1 MPLSEQPAAR
11 PRTPDERETKPESG
25 ASPLKGALS
34 EQPSAIGAATTF
46 TIVAAAT
53 APVRGGVGILRLSGP
68 AALPVSH
75 ALALDVPQSP
85 APRHAY
91 LTNLSDRS
99 GAPLDQGLFIYF
111 QEPHSYTGEDVV
123 ELQTHGSP
131 RLLEVLQRELLLDAR
146 VRLADPGEFTKRAF
160 LNGRL
165 DLTQAEAVADLV
177 AAESEAALR
186 AAAQQ
191 VSGEFSRRLVQ
202 IREPLIALRAEIE
215 GLLNFPTE
223 TEDEEVD
230 LESTLRDSLERANSL
245 LADADRG
252 RLVRRGSRVALVGP
266 VNAGKS
272 TLFNRLLGENRALVD
287 ADPGTTRDVVEGR
300 FEFQGLGVTLLDTAG
315 LRSQPGRLE
324 ALGIERTREAASSSD
339 LVILVVPPEASEADV
354 LMWSRELEVTAPLR
368 VHSKSDLFQDRCA
381 KERYVSGLT
390 GEGVDELRG
399 TLVSTLMGSHV
410 PGAILLTSERH
421 VQALHRFAAHLE
433 RALSAVHAST
443 LEVVS
448 GELAIALDTLGEV
461 LGENASQ
468 DVLDAIFRRFCIG
481 K

>member
-11 PRTPDERETKPESG
+11 PRTPNERETPPESG
-25 ASPLKGALS
+25 TSPV
-34 EQPSAIGAATTF
+34 TF

-75 ALALDVPQSP
+75 ALALDVPHSP

-91 LTNLSDRS
+91 LTNLSDRT

-111 QEPHSYTGEDVV
+111 QEPQSYTGEDVV

-191 VSGEFSRRLVQ
+191 VSGELSRRLVQ

-215 GLLNFPTE
+215 GLLNFPAE

-230 LESTLRDSLERANSL
+230 LESTLGDSLERAKSL

-252 RLVRRGSRVALVGP
+252 RLVRKGSRVALVGP

-287 ADPGTTRDVVEGR
+287 ADPGTTRDIVESR
-300 FEFQGLGVTLLDTAG
+300 FELQGLAVTLLDTAG
-315 LRSQPGRLE
+315 LRHQPGRLE

-339 LVILVVPPEASEADV
+339 LVILVIPPEASQPDV
-354 LMWSRELEVTAPLR
+354 LKWSHELGVTSPLR
-368 VHSKSDLFQDRCA
+368 VHSKSDLSQDRSA

-390 GEGVDELRG
+390 GEGVDELRR
-399 TLVSTLMGSHV
+399 TLVSTLMGSSV
-410 PGAILLTSERH
+410 PGAVLLTSERH
-421 VQALHRFAAHLE
+421 VEALHRFAAHLE